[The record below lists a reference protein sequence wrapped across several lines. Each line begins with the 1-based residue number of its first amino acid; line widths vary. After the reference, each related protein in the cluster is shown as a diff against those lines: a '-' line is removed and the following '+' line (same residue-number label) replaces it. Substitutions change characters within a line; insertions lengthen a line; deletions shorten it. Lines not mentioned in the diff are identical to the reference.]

1 MIIYIYIFII
11 IIIISK
17 EEMMKA
23 NPISSG
29 FVNLLLCL
37 HCGAFSRFAS
47 FGIASAPKSFLA
59 RVVMETQHV
68 NQTGTFA

>member
-1 MIIYIYIFII
+1 MLNDYERIFFF
-11 IIIISK
+11 ISK

-47 FGIASAPKSFLA
+47 FGIASAPKGFLA

-68 NQTGTFA
+68 EITGPVA